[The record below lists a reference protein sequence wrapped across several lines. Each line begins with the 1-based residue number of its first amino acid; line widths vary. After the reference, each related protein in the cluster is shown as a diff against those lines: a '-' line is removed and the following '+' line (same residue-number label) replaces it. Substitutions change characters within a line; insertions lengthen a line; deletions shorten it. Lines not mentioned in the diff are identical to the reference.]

1 MAGRAIDWAA
11 IHADSRFQAL
21 HRKKRNFLTL
31 LMALS
36 VVYYFLLPVG
46 AAWWPA
52 LFRLPVYG
60 AVNAGILLAL
70 SEFVVALV
78 VAACYTRRANQEFD
92 RLAEDIR
99 REIMLRHLQER
110 SR

>member
-11 IHADSRFQAL
+11 IHADRAF
-21 HRKKRNFLTL
+21 RRCTGRNATLTL

-46 AAWWPA
+46 CRLVAGAFPA
-52 LFRLPVYG
+52 GCSVLSTPVS
-60 AVNAGILLAL
+60 LLAL
-70 SEFVVALV
+70 SEFVVAVCRRV
-78 VAACYTRRANQEFD
+78 VATPCQSEFD

-99 REIMLRHLQER
+99 RRNHATASAGALR
-110 SR
+110 